1 MRKLFTLLVI
11 ILFHSTFLFAQ
22 ETQTLTATVTRTKH
36 NTAVTEDL
44 VTKGK
49 FYFSNPDK
57 ICMTFDEEKEKLLMD
72 GNNFI
77 LINDGKSS
85 VAKGKEANHLE
96 LLQSVLQSILTGG
109 DGIIDIHKAENMEI
123 TRQDNIIRIAPS
135 TDNAKVK
142 RRMMF
147 TSFTLTLDPG
157 TFQLKSLCMYEKG
170 ENYTR
175 YDLSG
180 YKLNE
185 IVNENLFNSEI

>member
-1 MRKLFTLLVI
+1 MRKLFTLLII
-11 ILFHSTFLFAQ
+11 ILFPSAFLFAQ
-22 ETQTLTATVTRTKH
+22 EIRTLTATVTRTKH
-36 NTAVTEDL
+36 NAAVTEDL

-49 FYFSNPDK
+49 FYFSNPGK
-57 ICMTFDEEKEKLLMD
+57 ICMIFDEEKEKLLMD

-85 VAKGKEANHLE
+85 VAKGKEASHLA

-109 DGIIDIHKAENMEI
+109 DGIVDTLRAENMEI
-123 TRQDNIIRIAPS
+123 TKQDNIVRIAPA
-135 TDNAKVK
+135 TDNAKAK

-147 TSFTLTLDPG
+147 TSFTLTIDPM
-157 TFQLKSLCMYEKG
+157 TSRLKSLYMHEKG

-180 YKLNE
+180 YKLND
-185 IVNENLFNSEI
+185 IVDDNLFNSGI